1 MTATASVDRRARAAR
16 ALVPLFFV
24 SGATSLVYETLW
36 ARQLHWVFGTS
47 QLAITTVLAGFM
59 AGLAGGGFVGA
70 RIADRTR
77 RPVALYAAL
86 EAFIGLYALV
96 FPVLLGGVAPIYKT
110 FWRHVGLF
118 ESPLPFFGAQLVLVG
133 ALFLP
138 PTMAMGATLPLLAR
152 FATDASEAA
161 AKHVGRLYGANTLGA
176 VLGTAIAGFVL
187 LPKAGLENTTWLAA
201 GANLALALVAGLV
214 ARRGGEIEPA
224 VPLGG
229 SRPLEHARTVL
240 GVAFVAGFTSL
251 VYEVAWF
258 RVLTLIL
265 GASVYAFTIML
276 LAFLVGISIGG
287 WAGGPVADRV
297 LARRGASGVLAG
309 TAVLQAGIAVS
320 AWAVMYAYGEL
331 PFTFT
336 ALYGSLKG
344 VDALDLMWIAKI
356 VLALL
361 VMIAPTIL
369 MGATFPFLVR
379 AGAGGSLAIGR
390 PVGRIYGTNTLG
402 AILGASLG
410 SLVLLPMLSVR
421 DTVLCAA
428 FVNLLA
434 ALVAMYASQRARAR
448 VDWRIVSG
456 WAIAVLWAVAFVH
469 WRKPPWDPLV
479 MTAGMYQYVGDID
492 EYDRQSVLDF
502 AVTPYD
508 LLFYEEGVSSV
519 VTVARAASGNMW
531 LANNGKV
538 DASTSVDMP
547 TQLLVAHLPFAFH
560 PKPKRVALIGLASGI
575 TAGAIT
581 LHDDPGTI
589 EIVELEPAVV
599 RASHQFDE
607 HNHRPLEDGRV
618 RLSANDGRNHLY
630 LADDETFDI
639 VVSEP
644 SNPWL
649 SGVSNLFTKDF
660 LEMGKRKLTKGGVWA
675 HWIQL
680 YGMDT
685 ADVRSLLGTFA
696 DVYPY
701 VALFSTIRDADLVM
715 IGSDHPLDLSAR
727 ALDAFVHH
735 EDYVEADLAQIG
747 IESGSDLLA
756 RYQMDRP
763 QMLALAHG
771 VERNTDDNMRIEYS
785 APLHLYDDT
794 AEDNFRALFADVT
807 PPLQHVEGVPGR
819 VDLAKSYAAGDDW
832 VNALLTLKDAHRLQP
847 DSVLVQQLYDEYQAE
862 LQAALAG
869 DDAEAEPAD
878 DGQDAPDEAPDDETE
893 TPSDDGAPQP

>member
-16 ALVPLFFV
+16 VLVPLFFV

-77 RPVALYAAL
+77 SPVALYAAL

-96 FPVLLGGVAPIYKT
+96 FPVLLGGVGPLYKM
-110 FWRHVGLF
+110 FWRQVGLF
-118 ESPLPFFGAQLVLVG
+118 DSPLPFVTAQLLLVG
-133 ALFLP
+133 VLFLP
-138 PTMAMGATLPLLAR
+138 PTIAMGATLPLMAR
-152 FATDASEAA
+152 FATDATEDA

-176 VLGTAIAGFVL
+176 VFGTAIAGFVL
-187 LPKAGLENTTWLAA
+187 LPKLGLAITTWLVA
-201 GANLALALVAGLV
+201 GTNLALALVAASV
-214 ARRGGEIEPA
+214 ARWGGEIEPA
-224 VPLGG
+224 APAAVP
-229 SRPLEHARTVL
+229 RPLEHARAVL
-240 GVAFVAGFTSL
+240 GIAFVAGFASL
-251 VYEVAWF
+251 LYEVSWF
-258 RVLTLIL
+258 RLLTLIL

-276 LAFLVGISIGG
+276 LAFLIGISVGG
-287 WAGGPVADRV
+287 WAAGSIADRV

-309 TAVLQAGIAVS
+309 TAILQAGIAVS
-320 AWAVMYAYGEL
+320 AWAAMYAYNEL

-336 ALYGSLKG
+336 AIYGSLKES
-344 VDALDLMWIAKI
+344 DALQLMWLAK
-356 VLALL
+356 VTLAVAVML
-361 VMIAPTIL
+361 VPTLL

-379 AGAGGSLAIGR
+379 AGAGDSLAIGR

-410 SLVLLPMLSVR
+410 SLLLLPSLTIRGS
-421 DTVLCAA
+421 VLCAA
-428 FVNLLA
+428 ALNLAA
-434 ALVAMYASQRARAR
+434 ALVALLASERARGR
-448 VDWRIVSG
+448 VQWTLVTG
-456 WAIAVLWAVAFVH
+456 WGIAALWAVALVH
-469 WRKPPWDPLV
+469 WKKPPWDPLV
-479 MTAGMYQYVGDID
+479 MTAGMYQYAGDIE
-492 EYDRQSVLDF
+492 EYDRESVMDF

-508 LLFYEEGVSSV
+508 LLFYEEGLSSV

-560 PKPKRVALIGLASGI
+560 ANPERVALIGLASGI

-581 LHDDPGTI
+581 LHDAPTAI
-589 EIVELEPAVV
+589 EIVELEPSVV
-599 RASHQFDE
+599 HASHEFDE
-607 HNHRPLEDGRV
+607 YNNRPLDDGRV
-618 RLSANDGRNHLY
+618 DLFANDGRNHLY
-630 LADDETFDI
+630 LADDGTYDI
-639 VVSEP
+639 IVSEP

-649 SGVSNLFTKDF
+649 SGVSNLFTRDF

-685 ADVRSLLGTFA
+685 EDVRSLLGTFA

-715 IGSDHPLDLSAR
+715 IGSERPLEFSA
-727 ALDAFVHH
+727 ASLDAFVHS
-735 EDYVEADLAQIG
+735 EPDVEADLDRIG
-747 IESGSDLLA
+747 IDSGSDLLV
-756 RYQMDRP
+756 RYQMDRS
-763 QMLALAHG
+763 QLLRLAEG
-771 VERNTDDNMRIEYS
+771 IERNTDDNMRIEYS

-794 AEDNFRALFADVT
+794 AESNFRALFSTVRPSLERVAG
-807 PPLQHVEGVPGR
+807 VEGR
-819 VDLAKSYAAGDDW
+819 IELARSYAEEQDW
-832 VNALLTLKDAHRLQP
+832 INALWTLKDANRLEA
-847 DSVLVQQLYDEYQAE
+847 DNATVQELYEEYQGYLKE
-862 LQAALAG
+862 ALAG
-869 DDAEAEPAD
+869 EEGAES
-878 DGQDAPDEAPDDETE
+878 DEEEEE
-893 TPSDDGAPQP
+893 TPSDADEPQQ